1 MISDKLDKAIIG
13 TGTSIRDAVAVIDS
27 GGLQIALVVDADG
40 VLTGTVTDG
49 DIRRAMLSGVDFGA
63 DVARVMNSS
72 PKTVTM
78 SAAPAAAR
86 ALMSKFRIHQIPVL
100 DGQGR
105 VVDVRLIEDY
115 LETREPSDTTVF
127 LMAGGLG
134 TRLRPITDT
143 IPKPMINV
151 GGKPILESII
161 ANFSNQGFFKFVLSL
176 NYKAE
181 MVREHFGDGSRF
193 GVEIEYVEEVDRKG
207 TAGSLSLLSQ
217 RPSGPFIV
225 MNGDLLTTVNF
236 KHLIDFHRQNG
247 AAATM
252 CVREY
257 SFRVPYGVVVT
268 QDHRITSL
276 QEKPMHTTLVNAG
289 IYVLD
294 PAALD
299 RIPHDRQFDM
309 TDLFNELL
317 ENNCQ
322 TAAFPLH
329 EYWLDIGRMEDLERA
344 QIEYSG
350 IFP

>member
-1 MISDKLDKAIIG
+1 MVRFEPAIISDG
-13 TGTSIRDAVAVIDS
+13 SSIREALTVIES
-27 GGLQIALVVDADG
+27 NGLQIALVVDADG

-49 DIRRAMLSGVDFGA
+49 DIRRGMLSGIDFNAGVDKVMNRSPRTVGA
-63 DVARVMNSS
+63 DA
-72 PKTVTM
+72 P
-78 SAAPAAAR
+78 PAAAR
-86 ALMSKFRIHQIPVL
+86 ALMNKHRIHQIPVL
-100 DGQGR
+100 DVRGR
-105 VVDVRLIEDY
+105 VTDVRMIEDF
-115 LETREPSDTTVF
+115 LDVPEATDTTVF

-161 ANFSNQGFFKFVLSL
+161 GNFSSQGFVRFVLSVK
-176 NYKAE
+176 YKAE
-181 MVREHFGDGSRF
+181 MIREHFGDGTRF
-193 GVEIEYVEEVDRKG
+193 GVEITYVEEIDRKG

-236 KHLIDFHRQNG
+236 KQLIAFHREHN
-247 AAATM
+247 AVATM

-257 SFRVPYGVVVT
+257 SFKVPYGVIIT
-268 QDHRITSL
+268 EDHRITSL
-276 QEKPMHTTLVNAG
+276 QEKPTHTALVNAG

-299 RIPHDRQFDM
+299 RIPADRQYDM

-317 ENNCQ
+317 ETNRQ

-344 QIEYSG
+344 HVEYSG

>member
-1 MISDKLDKAIIG
+1 MFRFEPAIIDAG
-13 TGTSIRDAVAVIDS
+13 ASIKDALAVIES
-27 GGLQIALVVDADG
+27 GGLQIALVVDASG
-40 VLTGTVTDG
+40 ALAGTVTDG
-49 DIRRAMLSGVDFGA
+49 DIRRSMLSGIDFGA
-63 DVARVMNSS
+63 NVAMVMNRS
-72 PKTVTM
+72 PKTV
-78 SAAPAAAR
+78 SVGALPAAAR
-86 ALMSKFRIHQIPVL
+86 ALMSKYRIHQIPVL
-100 DGQGR
+100 DEQGK

-115 LETREPSDTTVF
+115 LEAPESSDTTIF

-181 MVREHFGDGSRF
+181 MVRDHFGDGSRF
-193 GVEIEYVEEVDRKG
+193 GVEIAYVEEVDRKG
-207 TAGSLSLLSQ
+207 TAGSLSLLAE

-236 KHLIDFHRQNG
+236 KHLIDFHRQHG

-294 PAALD
+294 PSALD

-317 ENNCQ
+317 ENDCQ

-344 QIEYSG
+344 QIEYSR